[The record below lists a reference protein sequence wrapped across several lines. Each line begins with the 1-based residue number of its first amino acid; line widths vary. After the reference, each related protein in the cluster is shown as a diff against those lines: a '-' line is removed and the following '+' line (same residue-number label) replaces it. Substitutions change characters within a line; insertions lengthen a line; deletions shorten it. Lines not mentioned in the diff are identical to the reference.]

1 MNAQGNPIQSRAAAK
16 VACRPIDADDLPE
29 IVDLL
34 TEGFPERD
42 RAYWERGLDRL
53 ARREPVGNFPRFGY
67 LLALDGIIVG
77 CLLLIVSQDGQGN
90 PRGNVSSWYVQP
102 AYRSLASML
111 VSFVFRHKDL
121 TLINISPAT
130 HTIPIL
136 EAQGY
141 RRYVDGQVVAI
152 PLLTTAGFGARVVA
166 IGADENAPGLLPE
179 PEMALLARHASWG
192 CLSFVCRGE
201 DGDAPFVFAKGRP
214 LRGLL
219 PAAQLVWCR
228 EIASVPRFSGAI
240 GRHLI
245 RHGLP
250 VAFIDAT
257 GPLAGLPGAYR
268 GDRAQKF
275 WRGPH
280 KPRLGDLADT
290 ELVVF
295 GV

>member
-1 MNAQGNPIQSRAAAK
+1 MNAHGSPTQSRAAAK
-16 VACRPIDADDLPE
+16 VACRPIDASDLPS

-34 TEGFPERD
+34 IDGFPERN
-42 RAYWERGLDRL
+42 RAYWERGLERL
-53 ARREPVGNFPRFGY
+53 AHRPVVGSFPRFGY
-67 LLALDGIIVG
+67 LLAVDGVIVG
-77 CLLLIVSQDGQGN
+77 CLLLIVSQDEHGV
-90 PRGNVSSWYVQP
+90 PRGNVSSWYVEP

-111 VSFVFRHKDL
+111 VSYVFRHKDL
-121 TLINISPAT
+121 TLINISPAP

-152 PLLTTAGFGARVVA
+152 PLLSTAGFGARVVT
-166 IGADENAPGLLPE
+166 IGADSGDPGLLPE
-179 PEMALLARHASWG
+179 HEMVLLARHASWG
-192 CLSFVCRGE
+192 CLSFVCRGK
-201 DGDAPFVFAKGRP
+201 DGYEPFVFAKGRP
-214 LRGLL
+214 LRGIL

-228 EIASVPRFSGAI
+228 EIASVARFSGAI

-250 VAFIDAT
+250 MVFIDAT
-257 GPLAGLPGAYR
+257 GPVTALPGVYR

>member
-1 MNAQGNPIQSRAAAK
+1 MNAHGSPIQSRAAAK
-16 VACRPIDADDLPE
+16 VACRPIDASDVPA

-34 TEGFPERD
+34 IEGFPERD
-42 RAYWERGLDRL
+42 RGYWERGLERL
-53 ARREPVGNFPRFGY
+53 ACRPAVGKFPRFGY
-67 LLALDGIIVG
+67 LLAVDGAVVG
-77 CLLLIVSQDGQGN
+77 CLLLIVSQNECGV

-111 VSFVFRHKDL
+111 VSYVFRHKDL
-121 TLINISPAT
+121 TLINISPAP

-141 RRYVDGQVVAI
+141 RRYVDGQIVAV
-152 PLLTTAGFGARVVA
+152 PLLSAAAFGARVVVV
-166 IGADENAPGLLPE
+166 GADENASGLLPE
-179 PEMALLARHASWG
+179 HERALLARHASWG
-192 CLSFVCRGE
+192 CLSFVCRGK
-201 DGDAPFVFAKGRP
+201 DDAEPFVFARSRP
-214 LRGLL
+214 LRGIL

-228 EIASVPRFSGAI
+228 EIASVARFSGAI

-245 RHGLP
+245 RHGFP

-257 GPLAGLPGAYR
+257 GPLAGLPGPYR
-268 GDRAQKF
+268 GDRARKF

-295 GV
+295 GA